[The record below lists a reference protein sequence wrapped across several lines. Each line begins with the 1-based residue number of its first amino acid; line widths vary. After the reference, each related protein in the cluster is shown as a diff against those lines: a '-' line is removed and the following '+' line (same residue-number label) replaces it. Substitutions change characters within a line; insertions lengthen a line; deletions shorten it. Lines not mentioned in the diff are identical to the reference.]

1 MSEKREREKREGTEP
16 DEARRLLADAGG
28 VVRRAVEPGP

>member
-1 MSEKREREKREGTEP
+1 VSLLTGTDP
-16 DEARRLLADAGG
+16 DEARRRLADAGG